1 MDQSAPFLN
10 DVFEWPKGAITSYAT
25 TSDGIKIRTGIWAAR
40 KPTGTVFIFPGRAD
54 YLEKYGGIAN
64 NLLDRHLNVVTID
77 WRGQGLSE
85 RLLQD
90 RNIGHVED
98 FKAYQNDVAV
108 MINYANTA
116 KLAKPWIMFA
126 HSMGGLIGL
135 RSLHNTS
142 IFEKAVITSPMWGIE
157 MPPILKSGAPIIM
170 SLISLLGKMETY
182 APTTNSETRI
192 LNEDYESNKLTND
205 LQNFTL
211 LGQQV
216 EQYPDLQI
224 GGPSTAWVSA
234 ALDEIEFQIGTGPPR
249 TPALCFLAEEEEIID
264 TLAVIT
270 FCDSWDTCD
279 LISIPKAKH
288 DLLMEQN
295 SILARLLSEL
305 DKFIKI
311 N

>member
-1 MDQSAPFLN
+1 MNQSAPFFN
-10 DVFEWPKGAITSYAT
+10 DVFEWPKCAITSYAT
-25 TSDGIKIRTGIWAAR
+25 TSDGLKIRTGIWAAR
-40 KPTGTVFIFPGRAD
+40 NPAGTVFVFPGRAE
-54 YLEKYGGIAN
+54 YLEKYGGLAN
-64 NLLDRHLNVVTID
+64 SLLDRNLNVVTID

-98 FKAYQNDVAV
+98 FKSYQNDVTV
-108 MINYANTA
+108 MINNANTA

-192 LNEDYESNKLTND
+192 L
-205 LQNFTL
+205 Q
-211 LGQQV
+211 
-216 EQYPDLQI
+216 
-224 GGPSTAWVSA
+224 
-234 ALDEIEFQIGTGPPR
+234 
-249 TPALCFLAEEEEIID
+249 
-264 TLAVIT
+264 
-270 FCDSWDTCD
+270 
-279 LISIPKAKH
+279 
-288 DLLMEQN
+288 
-295 SILARLLSEL
+295 
-305 DKFIKI
+305 
-311 N
+311 